1 MSTPFLKELLL
12 ITNTNV
18 MGLSEYLNKTALL
31 FVLPCFYVGLL
42 CEFFTNW
49 RFGDVAKRALIAFL
63 AIKLMTPLHV
73 QFVDMG
79 LKVSSQLLKEYSPRN
94 KFLTAYNAVKMDK
107 KSSMWKKLSAIVEII
122 TDPIV
127 MIIFLASYVAF
138 FLLTQLYS
146 LTYHLT
152 IAFIGLCALLSIF
165 PMTARSLTGAIKTSL
180 WCVLMP
186 FVVAIVLCLIGDSDA
201 FLKTYSGGIVNNLE
215 SLIQLL
221 IMTILLLM
229 TPMITNKLMSE
240 AGLSQVAENVGQ
252 MAAMTA
258 MAGGVKLVQVGA
270 MAATGGVAGATVT
283 PLLNLGKS
291 ALSSKAAEIMDK
303 KGIAPKVSSLSGT
316 DSFSSRF
323 KDKLSNFDE
332 GVRGSSLKEMMTLGA
347 DAVVNRQ
354 ENKLARQARSR
365 DAEAAKEFP
374 QLKSEGMPLSSYKR
388 EVQDYFR
395 NTGSPQDKFEFNRGK
410 FMDFHSQ
417 KGGEGY
423 LYKPIEEGAYVHK
436 QDKWKK
442 LSPIQKQRI
451 IDDYGLKNKFN
462 GREGYV
468 YFPRTQGKAPVPLR
482 LYSRTLKTHTM
493 KELHENKSFLRG

>member
-31 FVLPCFYVGLL
+31 FVLPCFYIGLI

-186 FVVAIVLCLIGDSDA
+186 FVVGIVLCLIGDSDA

-410 FMDFHSQ
+410 FMDFHSK
-417 KGGEGY
+417 KGENSY
-423 LYKPIEEGAYVHK
+423 LHKPIEEGAYVHNEE
-436 QDKWKK
+436 KWKGFTARQK
-442 LSPIQKQRI
+442 LWVNET
-451 IDDYGLKNKFN
+451 YGHGSKFS
-462 GREGYV
+462 GKDGYV
-468 YFPRTQGKAPVPLR
+468 YFPVNQGKAPVPLR
-482 LYSRTLKTHTM
+482 LYSRTMTPTKM
-493 KELHENKSFLRG
+493 KDHYGRKSFLTA